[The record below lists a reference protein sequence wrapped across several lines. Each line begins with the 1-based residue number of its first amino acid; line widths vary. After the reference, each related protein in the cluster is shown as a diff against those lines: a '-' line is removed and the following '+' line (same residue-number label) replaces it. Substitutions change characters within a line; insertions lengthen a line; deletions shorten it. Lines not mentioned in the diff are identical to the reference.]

1 MGWSPRD
8 LLNESLPQT
17 RPDYQPS
24 DKQER
29 PAGSPWLGTARSAF
43 PVNEAV
49 RLEAVRETLVC
60 VSHWLSA
67 FNQPALYGCAQ
78 LSTSEASDVE
88 ITLKGRSAYLSSQ
101 LNSAAPTAS
110 ACLPAGIPLLDT
122 VKHSLQAQQKLLL
135 PVHQELLG
143 VLK

>member
-29 PAGSPWLGTARSAF
+29 RAGSPWLGTARSAF

-49 RLEAVRETLVC
+49 CLEACERHLFASLT
-60 VSHWLSA
+60 
-67 FNQPALYGCAQ
+67 GCRP
-78 LSTSEASDVE
+78 STKLPSMDAPSCTEASDVE
-88 ITLKGRSAYLSSQ
+88 ITLKSRSAYLSFQ
-101 LNSAAPTAS
+101 LSSAAPTVP
-110 ACLPAGIPLLDT
+110 ACLLAGIPLLDT